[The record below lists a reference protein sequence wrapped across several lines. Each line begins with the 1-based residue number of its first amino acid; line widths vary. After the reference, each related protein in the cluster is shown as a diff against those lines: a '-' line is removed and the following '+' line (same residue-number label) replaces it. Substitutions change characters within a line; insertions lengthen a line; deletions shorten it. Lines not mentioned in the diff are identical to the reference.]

1 MAEAAFAQHL
11 LSSVRSELD
20 LLKKFNYIQPKAY
33 DEILRLLPTTTT
45 TISQLGYAEALYDFT
60 GSNPSADL
68 NFRAGDKIQI
78 VEYVNDNWWKGTL
91 NGKTGQPSSGPS
103 PALPSRKAERD
114 NYSMPTGQSYPTPSY
129 SPMTP
134 ASTYPPPPQ
143 QQQPPQYP
151 PPQQYAPPPP
161 QQPYSTPPPPQYAPP
176 PAAGQYAPPPAANQ
190 YAPPASAP
198 VVAAPQASAPGA
210 APHEE
215 SKVAGFGKQ
224 LAGNVANAATW
235 GFGATIG
242 SDIAHSIF

>member
-1 MAEAAFAQHL
+1 MAEAALAQHL

-45 TISQLGYAEALYDFT
+45 TTSQLGYAEALYDFT

-91 NGKTGQPSSGPS
+91 NGKTGLPPSSGPS
-103 PALPSRKAERD
+103 PALPSRKTERD
-114 NYSMPTGQSYPTPSY
+114 SYSMPTGQSYPTPSY

-134 ASTYPPPPQ
+134 ASTYPPPPPQ

-161 QQPYSTPPPPQYAPP
+161 QQPYSTPPPP
-176 PAAGQYAPPPAANQ
+176 AANQ

-198 VVAAPQASAPGA
+198 VVAAPQASAPAA
-210 APHEE
+210 APQEE